1 MRGLG
6 IIGTKWRRAKVAVIE
21 VRVRIPRSLG
31 RPATCLEPAPFPGVS
46 SAEFPPHRLVPGSVG
61 GPFLERLNSYLP
73 PPSSTP
79 AFLCCLSHFL
89 PQPLPPRCVEEDN
102 QVRTNVA
109 PAFPRKRKKG
119 GSAAMNVD
127 HEINLLVE
135 EIHRLGSKNADG
147 KLSVKFGVLFRDD
160 KCANLFEALVGTLKA
175 AKRRKIVTNPSTP
188 CVLQTWFAKKSQNR

>member
-31 RPATCLEPAPFPGVS
+31 RPATCLESAPFPGVS

-79 AFLCCLSHFL
+79 AFLFCLSHFL

-119 GSAAMNVD
+119 ESVSGSPGKVTGRYKGWTGVSGGGQADGRSGAAGGELGPGGAEARGGCNWNWAETRRGGPVGAPPRPRFSRR
-127 HEINLLVE
+127 LP
-135 EIHRLGSKNADG
+135 HRL
-147 KLSVKFGVLFRDD
+147 
-160 KCANLFEALVGTLKA
+160 T
-175 AKRRKIVTNPSTP
+175 
-188 CVLQTWFAKKSQNR
+188 

>member
-1 MRGLG
+1 
-6 IIGTKWRRAKVAVIE
+6 KPRAPCHLSGVG
-21 VRVRIPRSLG
+21 PLPG
-31 RPATCLEPAPFPGVS
+31 RLLCG
-46 SAEFPPHRLVPGSVG
+46 FPPHRLLLGSVG
-61 GPFLERLNSYLP
+61 GPFLERLKSYLP

-79 AFLCCLSHFL
+79 AFLFCLSHFL

-102 QVRTNVA
+102 RVRTNAA
-109 PAFPRKRKKG
+109 PAFPRKRKRG
-119 GSAAMNVD
+119 GSAAMNVE

-175 AKRRKIVTNPSTP
+175 AKRRKIVTYPGELL
-188 CVLQTWFAKKSQNR
+188 LQGVHDDVDIILLQD